1 MKLQDEGKVLMIG
14 MSNTYNIKVLAAL
27 QKARKVQVVQ
37 NRWYQGNGWDWR
49 VVNYC
54 KQHEIM
60 YQCVCSFLDLLPSI
74 ADWEMKNKNKK

>member
-37 NRWYQGNGWDWR
+37 NRWYEGNSWDWR
-49 VVNYC
+49 VVDYC

-60 YQCVCSFLDLLPSI
+60 YQCVCCFLTLLLSI
-74 ADWEMKNKNKK
+74 ADWRMKI